1 MPAQAPEPPRA
12 DLDRARALIEESRE
26 IVVVLDESRRVVTA
40 SRRAR
45 ESLDGEVVAIDGK
58 TLRRSFDRA
67 ASQGAIPMVSAWA
80 NASRLV

>member
-1 MPAQAPEPPRA
+1 MLSQLKP
-12 DLDRARALIEESRE
+12 
-26 IVVVLDESRRVVTA
+26 DELTQGFVNGTETL
-40 SRRAR
+40 R